1 MEIPGIK
8 PPAFKNKFMVKF
20 VNAKTGSELENLSI
34 QIVRAVDGAGE
45 VSMTVELDCKL
56 LALKDIAKLKADAKD
71 YVMLICVM
79 DLGSDIGGA
88 LAYENIKVVSDPLN
102 GMTWDYAE
110 VGTQNMEITVRY
122 ETRRVLT
129 PELMG
134 PLQQILKTPA

>member
-1 MEIPGIK
+1 MKIPGTK

-20 VNAKTGSELENLSI
+20 VNVKTGSELENLPI
-34 QIVRAVDGAGE
+34 QVVRAVDGAGE
-45 VSMTVELDCKL
+45 VSMTVELDCGL

-102 GMTWDYAE
+102 GMAWDYAE

-129 PELMG
+129 SELMG
-134 PLQQILKTPA
+134 QLQQILKPPA